1 MKQNQALMEE
11 TSIKDADI
19 AAGKLEISRLSS
31 EVTCLGNERDHLRL
45 QCSDFATK
53 NESIQNIL
61 SEYACNF
68 V

>member
-45 QCSDFATK
+45 QCSDLK
-53 NESIQNIL
+53 NESIQNTL